1 MLLTTNE
8 LLKHVKISRATLY
21 RLIKEGLPF
30 TEVSPRKKLYDPD
43 VVLEFLQKRR
53 DEVQDQLII
62 GENYTNEQITTIFRV
77 GNMGGMRKSNT
88 KNALVLISFHS
99 GKDQLYN
106 DYWKEDTLYYTGMGQ
121 NGDQDINFAQNKT
134 LAESKTN
141 GVTVYLFEMFQE
153 QVYKYRGIVE
163 LTGGPFLKEELDANG
178 NPRKVW
184 KFPLKLITP
193 NYLSEN
199 EINTLINTLQEE
211 TNKKL
216 KKNWPSELIS
226 YVDSIPGDV
235 SVLTTLKKTYI
246 RNPIIAIYAKIR
258 ADGVCELCG
267 ENAPFRVD
275 GKPFLESHH
284 IIPLSEGGKDSIDNV
299 TALCPNCH
307 RKVHYLKNTE
317 DIKVIRENVKKNEIN
332 LRKQLISHSTNK
344 FYIFDTK
351 RDCKKF

>member
-99 GKDQLYN
+99 GINRLYD
-106 DYWKEDTLYYTGMGQ
+106 DYWKEDILYYTGMGQ

-134 LAESKTN
+134 LAESKSN
-141 GVTVYLFEMFQE
+141 GVTVYLFEVFQE

-163 LTGGPFLKEELDANG
+163 LTGDPFLKEELDSSG

-199 EINTLINTLQEE
+199 EINTLINTLQEQTNTLINTLQEE
-211 TNKKL
+211 TNKKTTI
-216 KKNWPSELIS
+216 NFPSNLIS

-235 SVLTTLKKTYI
+235 SVLTALKKTYI
-246 RNPIIAIYAKIR
+246 RKPIIAIYAKTR
-258 ADGVCELCG
+258 AHGVCELCG
-267 ENAPFRVD
+267 ENAPFSVD

-307 RKVHYLKNTE
+307 RKVHYLKNKE
-317 DIKVIRENVKKNEIN
+317 DIKAIRENVKKNEIN
-332 LRKQLISHSTNK
+332 LRKHP
-344 FYIFDTK
+344 D
-351 RDCKKF
+351 

>member
-8 LLKHVKISRATLY
+8 LLKQLKISRATLY

-99 GKDQLYN
+99 SIDRLYS

-141 GVTVYLFEMFQE
+141 GVTVYLFEVFQE

-163 LTGGPFLKEELDANG
+163 LTGDPFLKEELDATG

-199 EINTLINTLQEE
+199 EINTLQEE
-211 TNKKL
+211 TNKKVETISPL
-216 KKNWPSELIS
+216 KLIS
-226 YVDSIPGDV
+226 LADTISGDV
-235 SVLTTLKKTYI
+235 SEITTLKKTYI
-246 RNPIIAIYAKIR
+246 RNPIIAKYAKTR
-258 ADGVCELCG
+258 ANGVCELCG
-267 ENAPFRVD
+267 KSAPFIVD

-299 TALCPNCH
+299 TALRPNCH
-307 RKVHYLKNTE
+307 RKVHYLKNPE
-317 DIKVIRENVKKNEIN
+317 DIKVIRDNVKKNEIN
-332 LRKQLISHSTNK
+332 LRKHN
-344 FYIFDTK
+344 D
-351 RDCKKF
+351 

>member
-99 GKDQLYN
+99 GKDRLYN

-193 NYLSEN
+193 NYLSED

>member
-21 RLIKEGLPF
+21 RLVKEGLTF

-62 GENYTNEQITTIFRV
+62 GENYTNEQITNIFRV

-99 GKDQLYN
+99 GKDRLYN

-134 LAESKTN
+134 LAKSKTN
-141 GVTVYLFEMFQE
+141 GVTVYLFEVFQE

-163 LTGGPFLKEELDANG
+163 LTGDPFLKEELDSTG

-211 TNKKL
+211 TNKKA
-216 KKNWPSELIS
+216 KKFSTSKLIS
-226 YVDSIPGDV
+226 YVDNIPGDV

-246 RNPIIAIYAKIR
+246 RNPIIALYAKTR
-258 ADGVCELCG
+258 ANGVCELCG
-267 ENAPFRVD
+267 ESAPFSVD
-275 GKPFLESHH
+275 EKPFLESHH

-299 TALCPNCH
+299 AALCPNCH

-317 DIKVIRENVKKNEIN
+317 DIKAIRENVKKNEIN
-332 LRKQLISHSTNK
+332 LRKNN
-344 FYIFDTK
+344 D
-351 RDCKKF
+351 